1 MRRRRKPQL
10 RWFGVGRVVLELS
23 SCFPT
28 AEEEEANERGAMD
41 IGGPTNVK
49 HVAHVTFDRFNGFLG
64 LPSEFEPD
72 VPKKAPS
79 ARL

>member
-1 MRRRRKPQL
+1 M
-10 RWFGVGRVVLELS
+10 E
-23 SCFPT
+23 
-28 AEEEEANERGAMD
+28 
-41 IGGPTNVK
+41 IGGPTNIQ

-79 ARL
+79 ARFLRLLSFVFHMILMKIGTQKKKMKIGT